1 MMDQV
6 QDLWAY
12 NISPLWLSAAK
23 FYPKQYATF
32 TGCPVADKRHFSTEF
47 LIKVLEAGQKEKDYG
62 FDYQTQLLATLQQY
76 REEMMRF
83 MKDHDAILSPVLKY
97 PAGPHPDPNA
107 KLESSVEELWNSM
120 KSESGGY
127 CMAHNLTGWP
137 GAVVR
142 AGTSPEGLPIGVHIA
157 AKPWREDVALAVAG
171 VIEKRLGGWQP
182 PPKL

>member
-1 MMDQV
+1 M
-6 QDLWAY
+6 
-12 NISPLWLSAAK
+12 
-23 FYPKQYATF
+23 
-32 TGCPVADKRHFSTEF
+32 
-47 LIKVLEAGQKEKDYG
+47 LEAGQKEKDYG

-97 PAGPHPDPNA
+97 PAGPHPDANA
-107 KLESSVEELWNSM
+107 KLESSAEELWHSM

-127 CMAHNLTGWP
+127 CVAHNLTGWP

-171 VIEKRLGGWQP
+171 VIEKRWGGWQP
-182 PPKL
+182 PPNL